1 MKMQFSRSDMLR
13 RRCGTST
20 HVAPFHRLCTPLPKA
35 TRGRV
40 RTPKVRQSD
49 GLVPWRAVAK
59 QNRHFRNISHAVAW
73 GCCDGS
79 AHGFQSTKIFPNC
92 KEQRDTA
99 SIR

>member
-35 TRGRV
+35 TRGRA
-40 RTPKVRQSD
+40 RTPKT
-49 GLVPWRAVAK
+49 VAQQK
-59 QNRHFRNISHAVAW
+59 RHLRNISHAVPW
-73 GCCDGS
+73 ESDGS